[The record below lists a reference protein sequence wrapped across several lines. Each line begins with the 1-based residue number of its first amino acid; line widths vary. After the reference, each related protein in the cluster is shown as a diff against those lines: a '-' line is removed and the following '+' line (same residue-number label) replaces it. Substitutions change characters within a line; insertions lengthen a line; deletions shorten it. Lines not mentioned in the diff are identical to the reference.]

1 MAETLETNRNRRDL
15 SRDPGTVPE
24 GAGADGAVSASL
36 LIKAVDTSERNREA
50 SAATSPVDRSSTVP
64 LYVQIRRRLLSL
76 VAGWPDPGRRFYTD
90 DELCRMFG
98 VARMTVRT
106 AISEFVEKGLLVRT
120 RGAGTYVSLR
130 RVEEHF
136 SPRMDLMDQ
145 WAIHGRPLTLEVRSF
160 DVVPAPGAFAEAMGL
175 ESDAPLL
182 LVERMRSAGGVPV
195 SIDYRYILPEV
206 ASAVTRQSAGRYSLL
221 DLLANTVDLDHAD
234 MTIEASHAMGAIC
247 DLLELMPGDPVLVR
261 GLIYYDTGERPV
273 MAGVSYYRHDQSG
286 YSIRVP
292 LKTRATGPDV
302 EAERPAAGG
311 PAWGRLVHVR
321 QILGRAGWGER
332 EAAAGAPGNSPSAAS
347 STEYH
352 RHRKGLRR

>member
-1 MAETLETNRNRRDL
+1 MAETLKTNRSRRDL
-15 SRDPGTVPE
+15 SRSSESVPE
-24 GAGADGAVSASL
+24 GREAGTAFSASL
-36 LIKAVDTSERNREA
+36 LIKAVDTSERDREA
-50 SAATSPVDRSSTVP
+50 SGATSPVDRSSTVP

-98 VARMTVRT
+98 VARMTVRA
-106 AISEFVEKGLLVRT
+106 AISEFVDKGLLVRT
-120 RGAGTYVSLR
+120 RGAGTYVSFH
-130 RVEEHF
+130 RVEERF
-136 SPRMDLMDQ
+136 SPRMDFMDQ
-145 WAIHGRPLTLEVRSF
+145 WAIHGRPLTLDVRTF

-206 ASAVTRQSAGRYSLL
+206 ASAVTRHSAGRHSLL
-221 DLLANTVDLDHAD
+221 DLLARTVDLDHAD
-234 MTIEASHAMGAIC
+234 MTIEASQAMGAIC

-292 LKTRATGPDV
+292 LKTRASEPD
-302 EAERPAAGG
+302 AQWQRAASGG
-311 PAWGRLVHVR
+311 PAWGRLVHVK
-321 QILGRAGWGER
+321 QTLGRAGREER
-332 EAAAGAPGNSPSAAS
+332 EAAAGPAGTSA
-347 STEYH
+347 E
-352 RHRKGLRR
+352 RGLEF

>member
-1 MAETLETNRNRRDL
+1 MAETLKTNRSRREP
-15 SRDPGTVPE
+15 SKGPASDPE
-24 GAGADGAVSASL
+24 AAGGGGAVSATL
-36 LIKAVDTSERNREA
+36 LIKAVDLSERNREVN
-50 SAATSPVDRSSTVP
+50 AATSPVDRSSTVP

-98 VARMTVRT
+98 VARMTVRA

-120 RGAGTYVSLR
+120 RGAGTYVSFH
-130 RVEEHF
+130 RVEERF
-136 SPRMDLMDQ
+136 SPRMDFMDQ
-145 WAIHGRPLTLEVRSF
+145 WAIHGRPLTLDVRTF
-160 DVVPAPGAFAEAMGL
+160 DVVPAPDAFAGAMGL

-234 MTIEASHAMGAIC
+234 MTIEASRAMGAIC
-247 DLLELMPGDPVLVR
+247 DLLELMPGEPVLVR
-261 GLIYYDTGERPV
+261 GLIYYDTAERPV

-292 LKTRATGPDV
+292 LKTRAAEPD
-302 EAERPAAGG
+302 ADARRTASGG
-311 PAWGRLVHVR
+311 PAWGRLVHVK
-321 QILGRAGWGER
+321 QVLGRAGWGER
-332 EAAAGAPGNSPSAAS
+332 EAAADAAGNSA
-347 STEYH
+347 E
-352 RHRKGLRR
+352 RGLES

>member
-1 MAETLETNRNRRDL
+1 MKTNRSRHDF
-15 SRDPGTVPE
+15 SRDPESVAK
-24 GAGADGAVSASL
+24 GAGAGGGVSASL
-36 LIKAVDTSERNREA
+36 LIKAVDLSERSREA
-50 SAATSPVDRSSTVP
+50 NAATSPVDRSSTVP

-98 VARMTVRT
+98 VARMTVRA
-106 AISEFVEKGLLVRT
+106 AISEFVEKGLLIRI
-120 RGAGTYVSLR
+120 RGAGTFVSLR

-136 SPRMDLMDQ
+136 SPRMDFIDQ
-145 WAIHGRPLTLEVRSF
+145 WAIHGRPLTLEVRTL
-160 DVVPAPGAFAEAMGL
+160 DCVPAPEAFAEAMGV
-175 ESDAPLL
+175 ESDARLL

-206 ASAVTRQSAGRYSLL
+206 ASSVTRQSAGRHSLL
-221 DLLANTVDLDHAD
+221 DLLAGTVDLDHAD

-292 LKTRATGPDV
+292 LKARA
-302 EAERPAAGG
+302 AETDAPARRAGAGG
-311 PAWGRLVHVR
+311 PAWGRLVHVK
-321 QILGRAGWGER
+321 QILGRAGWGEGK
-332 EAAAGAPGNSPSAAS
+332 ATTGANGDSAERAPSL
-347 STEYH
+347 E
-352 RHRKGLRR
+352 

>member
-1 MAETLETNRNRRDL
+1 MAEALKANRSRHDL
-15 SRDPGTVPE
+15 SRGPGPGPE
-24 GAGADGAVSASL
+24 GAGVGGAASASL
-36 LIKAVDTSERNREA
+36 LIKAVDLSERNREA
-50 SAATSPVDRSSTVP
+50 DTATSPVDRSSTVP

-98 VARMTVRT
+98 VARMTVRA
-106 AISEFVEKGLLVRT
+106 AISEFVERGLLVRT
-120 RGAGTYVSLR
+120 RGAGTYVSFH

-136 SPRMDLMDQ
+136 SPRMDFMDQ
-145 WAIHGRPLTLEVRSF
+145 WAIHGRPLTLDVRTF
-160 DVVPAPGAFAEAMGL
+160 DVVPAPDAFAGAMGL
-175 ESDAPLL
+175 EPDAPLL

-221 DLLANTVDLDHAD
+221 DLLTNAVDLDHAD

-292 LKTRATGPDV
+292 LKTRPAEPDA
-302 EAERPAAGG
+302 EAQRTDSGG
-311 PAWGRLVHVR
+311 PAWGRLVHVK
-321 QILGRAGWGER
+321 QILGRAGWGEG
-332 EAAAGAPGNSPSAAS
+332 EAAGDAARSSAGRDLELRVRASPN
-347 STEYH
+347 
-352 RHRKGLRR
+352 KV

>member
-1 MAETLETNRNRRDL
+1 MADPLKANRSVHDL
-15 SRDPGTVPE
+15 PREPGSPGE
-24 GAGADGAVSASL
+24 GAEVGGAASASL
-36 LIKAVDTSERNREA
+36 LIKAVDLSERNREA
-50 SAATSPVDRSSTVP
+50 NAATSPVDRSSTVP

-76 VAGWPDPGRRFYTD
+76 VAGWPDPERRFYTD

-98 VARMTVRT
+98 VARMTVRA
-106 AISEFVEKGLLVRT
+106 AISEFVQKGLLVRT
-120 RGAGTYVSLR
+120 RGAGTYVSFR

-136 SPRMDLMDQ
+136 SPRMDFMDQ
-145 WAIHGRPLTLEVRSF
+145 WAIHGRPLTLEVRTF
-160 DVVPAPGAFAEAMGL
+160 EVVSAPDAFARAMGL
-175 ESDAPLL
+175 QCGAPLL

-195 SIDYRYILPEV
+195 SIDYRYILPET

-221 DLLANTVDLDHAD
+221 DLLANSVDLDHAD

-261 GLIYYDTGERPV
+261 GLIYFDTAGRPV

-292 LKTRATGPDV
+292 LKTRASQSD
-302 EAERPAAGG
+302 AAGQHFASGG
-311 PAWGRLVHVR
+311 PAWGRLVHVK

-332 EAAAGAPGNSPSAAS
+332 EADERSARHSAG
-347 STEYH
+347 
-352 RHRKGLRR
+352 RGLES